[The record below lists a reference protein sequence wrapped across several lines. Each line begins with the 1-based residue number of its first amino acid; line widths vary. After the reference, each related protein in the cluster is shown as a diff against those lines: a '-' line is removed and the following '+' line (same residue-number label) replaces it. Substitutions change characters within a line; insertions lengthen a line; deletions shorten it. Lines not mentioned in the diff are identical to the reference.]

1 MVELS
6 EIALIVVLLI
16 FSFIYSGSE
25 VSIFSISYVD
35 KLKLSN
41 EKSKKGRTFYHFV
54 DHPTIALVTILVGN
68 MVVNLTASIIGEDLS
83 KRLFINHPF
92 FYSVFIMTFAI
103 ILFGEILPKNI
114 AASMPLHFGKRFIKI
129 VAATNRIFFPVIYIL
144 TKLIGQKESSND
156 SEKES
161 LSTEELLSAIEVT
174 SEVGL
179 DNFSINILKNLVELI
194 DKPVTELM
202 IKRSDIKAFDINMK
216 WNNLIDEVK
225 TIPYSEVIFYQN
237 NIDNIIGYITKD
249 IFISL
254 KKKDLKSRIKEPL
267 YIPESKSILNLLS
280 DFKKNNEFLAI
291 ILDEYG
297 GTAGLITI
305 KDILDY
311 IFVKDILIGTNI
323 RKVNDKKWIVDGD
336 TPISSFNNVFNL
348 SLPTESNTIGGY
360 LVNMIGKIPERGEE
374 ILISENL
381 KVIVNKSSKKQIDE
395 LEIVKID

>member
-41 EKSKKGRTFYHFV
+41 EKSKKGRIFYHFV
-54 DHPTIALVTILVGN
+54 DRPTIALVTILVGN

-83 KRLFINHPF
+83 KRVFIKHPF

-114 AASMPLHFGKRFIKI
+114 AASMPVHFGKRFIKI
-129 VAATNRIFFPVIYIL
+129 IAATNRIFFPVIFIL
-144 TKLIGQKESSND
+144 TKLIGKKESSND
-156 SEKES
+156 SKKES

-216 WNNLIDEVK
+216 WNNLIDGVK

-237 NIDNIIGYITKD
+237 NIDNIIGYVTKD

-323 RKVNDKKWIVDGD
+323 RKVSDKKWIVDGD

-374 ILISENL
+374 IFISENL
-381 KVIVNKSSKKQIDE
+381 KAIVNKSSKKQIDE
-395 LEIVKID
+395 LEIIKID

>member
-1 MVELS
+1 M
-6 EIALIVVLLI
+6 
-16 FSFIYSGSE
+16 
-25 VSIFSISYVD
+25 
-35 KLKLSN
+35 
-41 EKSKKGRTFYHFV
+41 
-54 DHPTIALVTILVGN
+54 
-68 MVVNLTASIIGEDLS
+68 
-83 KRLFINHPF
+83 
-92 FYSVFIMTFAI
+92 
-103 ILFGEILPKNI
+103 
-114 AASMPLHFGKRFIKI
+114 
-129 VAATNRIFFPVIYIL
+129 
-144 TKLIGQKESSND
+144 
-156 SEKES
+156 
-161 LSTEELLSAIEVT
+161 
-174 SEVGL
+174 GL

-237 NIDNIIGYITKD
+237 NIDNVIGYVTKD

-323 RKVNDKKWIVDGD
+323 RKVSDKKWIVDGD

>member
-41 EKSKKGRTFYHFV
+41 EKSKKGRIFYHFV
-54 DHPTIALVTILVGN
+54 DRPTIALVTILVGN

-83 KRLFINHPF
+83 KRVFIKHPF

-114 AASMPLHFGKRFIKI
+114 AASMPVHFGKRFIKI
-129 VAATNRIFFPVIYIL
+129 IAATNRIFFPVIFIL
-144 TKLIGQKESSND
+144 TKLIGKKESSND
-156 SEKES
+156 SKKES

-237 NIDNIIGYITKD
+237 NIDNIIGYVTKD

-323 RKVNDKKWIVDGD
+323 RKVSDKKWIVDGD

-374 ILISENL
+374 IFISENL
-381 KVIVNKSSKKQIDE
+381 KAIVNKSSKKQIDE

>member
-323 RKVNDKKWIVDGD
+323 RKVSDKKWIVDGD